1 MKPVRDSKVPTELVR
16 QGNVP
21 SVSRQGIVASVSRRR
36 KTLTNV
42 VTLEANSSGGAVSD
56 SNVLTEPVQQS
67 VAIVGQK
74 RKVVSDSNVLTEPV
88 QQSVAIVGRKRKV
101 VSDSNV
107 LTEPVQ
113 KGIVASVGQK
123 RKVVSDSNVLTE
135 PVQQGIVASVNRKRK
150 AKPVTADYGGSI
162 AKVQTRKRLGI
173 VQTDDVISNVKTGRV
188 SKKINKPTLV
198 PSAVIPSI
206 SDDDSQFSQ
215 SLDEEE
221 KAYREQL
228 AASQKSGSGKGKGKG
243 KGKVKK
249 DLPEGATIFCTKCH
263 EVFDDAD
270 QLSVYEKKCF
280 IGRRYPCPYAGC
292 SHVNSQ
298 NSLLEEHIKGIH
310 KNNPFRCELCPQE
323 VFIYK
328 KSYNKHFKHYHQSG
342 PQNRNKF
349 KYVCQDCD
357 FVSDDRTEYQ
367 THVDRHRNMK
377 RYKCNVCESAYFT
390 QSQLTHHFKNSCSS
404 VVDANKYEC
413 SVCGKHLKL
422 EDRYREHFY
431 GQHVLDQP
439 QKMYYC
445 EVCICRF
452 FSERGLQLHGCNG
465 GSKK

>member
-1 MKPVRDSKVPTELVR
+1 MKPVRDSKVPTKLVR
-16 QGNVP
+16 QGNVA

-36 KTLTNV
+36 KKLTNV

-56 SNVLTEPVQQS
+56 SNVLTEPVQQ
-67 VAIVGQK
+67 
-74 RKVVSDSNVLTEPV
+74 
-88 QQSVAIVGRKRKV
+88 
-101 VSDSNV
+101 
-107 LTEPVQ
+107 
-113 KGIVASVGQK
+113 GIVASVSQK
-123 RKVVSDSNVLTE
+123 RKAVSDSNVLTE
-135 PVQQGIVASVNRKRK
+135 PVQQGIVASVSWKRKAVSNSNVLTEPVQQGIVASVSRKRK
-150 AKPVTADYGGSI
+150 AKPVTTDYGGSI
-162 AKVQTRKRLGI
+162 AEVKTQKRLGI
-173 VQTDDVISNVKTGRV
+173 VQTGDVISNVKTARV

-243 KGKVKK
+243 KVKK

-270 QLSVYEKKCF
+270 QLSVHEKKCF

-310 KNNPFRCELCPQE
+310 ENNPFRCKLCPQE

-328 KSYNKHFKHYHQSG
+328 KSYNKHFKRYHQSG

-349 KYVCQDCD
+349 KYVCEDCD

-377 RYKCNVCESAYFT
+377 RYKCNVCEHAYFS
-390 QSQLTHHFKNSCSS
+390 QSQLTNHFKNSCFS
-404 VVDANKYEC
+404 VVDTNKYEC
-413 SVCGKHLKL
+413 SVCGKQLKS

-431 GQHVLDQP
+431 GQHVLNQA

-452 FSERGLQLHGCNG
+452 FSERGLQLHVCKG

>member
-1 MKPVRDSKVPTELVR
+1 MKPVRDSKVPTEPVR
-16 QGNVP
+16 QGNVA

-67 VAIVGQK
+67 VAIVG
-74 RKVVSDSNVLTEPV
+74 
-88 QQSVAIVGRKRKV
+88 RKRKV
-101 VSDSNV
+101 VSDSHV

-113 KGIVASVGQK
+113 KGIVASVSQK
-123 RKVVSDSNVLTE
+123 RKVVSDSHVLTEPVQKGIVASVSRKRKVVSDSHVLTE
-135 PVQQGIVASVNRKRK
+135 PVQQGIVASVSQKRK

-162 AKVQTRKRLGI
+162 AEVKTRKRLGI
-173 VQTDDVISNVKTGRV
+173 VQTDDVISNVKTARV

-221 KAYREQL
+221 KAYQEQL

-270 QLSVYEKKCF
+270 QLSVHEKKCF

-349 KYVCQDCD
+349 KYVCEDCD
-357 FVSDDRTEYQ
+357 FVSDNRTEYQ

-377 RYKCNVCESAYFT
+377 
-390 QSQLTHHFKNSCSS
+390 
-404 VVDANKYEC
+404 
-413 SVCGKHLKL
+413 
-422 EDRYREHFY
+422 
-431 GQHVLDQP
+431 
-439 QKMYYC
+439 
-445 EVCICRF
+445 
-452 FSERGLQLHGCNG
+452 
-465 GSKK
+465 

>member
-1 MKPVRDSKVPTELVR
+1 MKPVRDSKVPTEPVR
-16 QGNVP
+16 QGNVA

-42 VTLEANSSGGAVSD
+42 VTLEANSSGGAVS
-56 SNVLTEPVQQS
+56 N
-67 VAIVGQK
+67 
-74 RKVVSDSNVLTEPV
+74 SNVLTEPV

-101 VSDSNV
+101 VSDSHV

-113 KGIVASVGQK
+113 KGIVASVSRK
-123 RKVVSDSNVLTE
+123 RKVVSDSNVLTK
-135 PVQQGIVASVNRKRK
+135 PVQQGIVASVSRKRK
-150 AKPVTADYGGSI
+150 AKLVTADYGGSI
-162 AKVQTRKRLGI
+162 AKVKTQKRLGI
-173 VQTDDVISNVKTGRV
+173 VQTDDVISNVKTARV

-263 EVFDDAD
+263 EVFDNAD
-270 QLSVYEKKCF
+270 QLSVHEKKCF

-292 SHVNSQ
+292 SHENSQ

-310 KNNPFRCELCPQE
+310 ENNPFRCELCPQE

-328 KSYNKHFKHYHQSG
+328 KSYNKHFKRYHQSG

-349 KYVCQDCD
+349 KYVCEDCD

-390 QSQLTHHFKNSCSS
+390 QSQLTNHFKNSCSS
-404 VVDANKYEC
+404 VCKVIRVNYAYNHINVRPIYNK
-413 SVCGKHLKL
+413 
-422 EDRYREHFY
+422 
-431 GQHVLDQP
+431 
-439 QKMYYC
+439 
-445 EVCICRF
+445 
-452 FSERGLQLHGCNG
+452 
-465 GSKK
+465 